1 MMPLNEQI
9 RQNSA
14 PDQIPAQAPPSIRHQ
29 VPAQAPARHEQA
41 VPQSAMTRSAPLP
54 SASFPPMAGPAVS
67 NGMAV
72 AALILGI
79 ASVVFCWWGIA
90 TFVMVVLAIVFGSIG
105 ISRANQGAPQ
115 KNLAIAGLC
124 CGIVGFIAYLIIGI
138 FTFGLFLLI

>member
-1 MMPLNEQI
+1 MMPLNEQTKHD
-9 RQNSA
+9 SA
-14 PDQIPAQAPPSIRHQ
+14 PGQIPPPISHQ
-29 VPAQAPARHEQA
+29 VPAQSPARHEQA
-41 VPQSAMTRSAPLP
+41 RPEQAVLRPGPLP
-54 SASFPPMAGPAVS
+54 SATFPAMAEPAIS

-72 AALILGI
+72 AALVLGI

-138 FTFGLFLLI
+138 FTLGLFLLI

>member
-1 MMPLNEQI
+1 MMPLNEQTKH
-9 RQNSA
+9 NSV
-14 PDQIPAQAPPSIRHQ
+14 PGQIPEQAPPPISHQ
-29 VPAQAPARHEQA
+29 VPVQAPARHEQA
-41 VPQSAMTRSAPLP
+41 RTEQAVRRPTPPP
-54 SASFPPMAGPAVS
+54 SATFPPMVEPAVS

-72 AALILGI
+72 AALVLGI